1 MCYDLNFFLINYWY
15 IHNLFYW
22 NNNINDPLLFSEDR
36 NSCRSAPIPEKHR
49 RYYDYISQWE
59 PLSMNALIEYTQKK
73 EAEGEGEFNQGR
85 PKMWSTQVKVT
96 WDQAYPN
103 FFMTYFLMAVM
114 YNVKY
119 VVTSLL
125 NLKLKIL

>member
-1 MCYDLNFFLINYWY
+1 
-15 IHNLFYW
+15 
-22 NNNINDPLLFSEDR
+22 
-36 NSCRSAPIPEKHR
+36 
-49 RYYDYISQWE
+49 
-59 PLSMNALIEYTQKK
+59 MNALIEYTQKK

-119 VVTSLL
+119 VGTSLF

>member
-1 MCYDLNFFLINYWY
+1 MW
-15 IHNLFYW
+15 NLFYW
-22 NNNINDPLLFSEDR
+22 KKNLNDPLLFSEDR

-96 WDQAYPN
+96 WPSWSKLFYD
-103 FFMTYFLMAVM
+103 
-114 YNVKY
+114 
-119 VVTSLL
+119 LL
-125 NLKLKIL
+125 FDGCDV